1 MARREIFVNV
11 FEQITGW
18 RFVMIFILL
27 MIGGLVLYYFNYLGN
42 QVEERERRYAQL
54 YAESISFFLG
64 GQINQCDCADYTFVS
79 EMLAANET
87 VPTIVVVNGVPN
99 DNLNIDGIPDS
110 GKQRNG
116 EYSEIHKQLL
126 YTKIAEMKQEHQP
139 IEFEFAG
146 NLKGQVYYSSSIIV
160 KQLKFFPYILFGT
173 FLVLGGLA
181 FLAYSSS
188 RLAEQNRVW
197 VGLAKETAH
206 QLGTPITG
214 LTGWIEYLKSDSN
227 FDTSIADEMQKDI
240 NRLTMITTRFSSI
253 GSIPQMAPE
262 SIVEL
267 LKQSLAY
274 LQKRISTKVKIHF
287 DSQLA
292 DNEEVELNKHLFE
305 WVIENL
311 CKNAVDAMS
320 GIGNIWV
327 NVIRLDKNRI
337 AIDII
342 DDGKGISKLQ
352 QRKIFNAGYSTKKR
366 GWGLGLTLAKRIIEN
381 YHEGKLF
388 VKESELGKG
397 TTFRIILKG

>member
-1 MARREIFVNV
+1 MARKEVFANV

-27 MIGGLVLYYFNYLGN
+27 LIGAAVLYYFNYLGK
-42 QVEERERRYAQL
+42 QVEEREKRYAQL
-54 YAESISFFLG
+54 YAAGIKFAVEQTNST
-64 GQINQCDCADYTFVS
+64 CDYTYVK
-79 EMLAANET
+79 EMLQANET
-87 VPTIVVVNGVPN
+87 VPMLLVFDGVPSESGAQ
-99 DNLNIDGIPDS
+99 NIPELEDKNRKWKANEKLDFMYA
-110 GKQRNG
+110 KV
-116 EYSEIHKQLL
+116 
-126 YTKIAEMKQEHQP
+126 AEMSQEHPP
-139 IEFEFAG
+139 IEFKIG
-146 NLKGQVYYSSSIIV
+146 NDTGYVYYSNSLIV
-160 KQLKFFPYILFGT
+160 KQLKYFPFVLMGT

-214 LTGWIEYLKSDSN
+214 LTGWVELLKSDPN
-227 FDTSIADEMQKDI
+227 FDISMATEMQKDI
-240 NRLTMITTRFSSI
+240 DRLTTITTRFSSI

-262 SIVEL
+262 NLGDL
-267 LKQSLAY
+267 LRQSLNY
-274 LQKRISTKVKIHF
+274 LQKRISTKVKIHYN
-287 DSQLA
+287 SQLA
-292 DNEEVELNKHLFE
+292 DNEEVEINKHLFE

-320 GIGNIWV
+320 GVGDIWV
-327 NVIRLDKNRI
+327 NLNRIGPNRI
-337 AIDII
+337 AIDIA
-342 DDGKGISKLQ
+342 DNGKGISKSQ
-352 QRKIFNAGYSTKKR
+352 QRKIFQPGFSTKKR

-381 YHEGKLF
+381 YHEGRLF

>member
-27 MIGGLVLYYFNYLGN
+27 LIGGLVLYYFNYLGN
-42 QVEERERRYAQL
+42 QVEEREKRYAQL
-54 YAESISFFLG
+54 YAQSISFFLS
-64 GQINQCDCADYTFVS
+64 QSEQCDCVDYGFVS
-79 EMLAANET
+79 ELLQANET
-87 VPTIVVVNGVPN
+87 VPAVVLINGILN
-99 DNLNIDGIPDS
+99 DNRNIAGMPDNAQKGGQYS
-110 GKQRNG
+110 PAQR
-116 EYSEIHKQLL
+116 EILL
-126 YTKIAEMKQEHQP
+126 AKVAEMKREHSP
-139 IEFEFAG
+139 IEFEFDNG
-146 NLKGQVYYSSSIIV
+146 RFKGEVYYSSSIIV

-214 LTGWIEYLKSDSN
+214 LTGWIEYLKAEPN
-227 FDTSIADEMQKDI
+227 FDHSIADEMQKDI

-262 SIVEL
+262 NLTEL
-267 LKQSLAY
+267 VKNSLEY
-274 LQKRISTKVKIHF
+274 LERRISTKVKIHF
-287 DSQLA
+287 ESQLIP
-292 DNEEVELNKHLFE
+292 NEEVELNKHLFE

-327 NVIRLDKNRI
+327 NLIRLDKNRI

-352 QRKIFNAGYSTKKR
+352 QRKIFNAGYTTKKR

-397 TTFRIILKG
+397 TTFRVILKG